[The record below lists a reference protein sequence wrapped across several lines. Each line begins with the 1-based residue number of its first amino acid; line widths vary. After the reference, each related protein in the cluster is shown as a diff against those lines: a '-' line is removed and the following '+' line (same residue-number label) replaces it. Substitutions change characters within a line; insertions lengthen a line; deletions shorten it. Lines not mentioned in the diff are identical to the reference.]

1 MKQFISILI
10 LLLVASSASS
20 AQTNEEQEVIQV
32 SKNKFRWMIEM
43 KLDSLEGVLDDRL
56 KFVHSNG
63 WTESK
68 KELIEDIKSGKLRYK
83 NIDARDLFVRLY
95 PKTAILTGKGNFNVM
110 LDGSEILI
118 NLSYTEVYVRKKGKW
133 LLASRHANR
142 LP

>member
-68 KELIEDIKSGKLRYK
+68 KELIEDIKSGKLQYK
-83 NIDARDLFVRLY
+83 SIEARDLFVRLY